1 MTSFSVTGPWNIYHL
16 EALQVLCLMEE
27 EEVSASDSE
36 LIFTI
41 LMTAKREAFNKKKCN
56 FSHALTLKC
65 HKKNEKKNF
74 HTSFL
79 LKAYLKH
86 LKKNYSDSSK
96 FECQK

>member
-41 LMTAKREAFNKKKCN
+41 LMTAKREAFNKQDQN
-56 FSHALTLKC
+56 
-65 HKKNEKKNF
+65 
-74 HTSFL
+74 
-79 LKAYLKH
+79 
-86 LKKNYSDSSK
+86 D
-96 FECQK
+96 Q